1 MRRPPL
7 VSYTVYALEA
17 TEYAKEQGQFFPFH
31 DALYKAY
38 WADGRDLGDL
48 AVIEDVADRC
58 DLNTSDLRQR
68 LASRH
73 YQETVMRDFQEA
85 TNMGVRG
92 IPAFLIGKYL
102 FTGAR
107 PYQDF
112 QAVVERVLAE
122 NGA

>member
-7 VSYTVYALEA
+7 VSYTVAALEA

-48 AVIEDVADRC
+48 DVIEDVAGQCGLD
-58 DLNTSDLRQR
+58 TATLRQR
-68 LASRH
+68 LGSRH
-73 YQETVMRDFQEA
+73 YEETIMRDFKEA
-85 TNMGVRG
+85 TNLGVHG
-92 IPAFLIGKYL
+92 IPAFLIGNYL

-122 NGA
+122 AGN

>member
-7 VSYTVYALEA
+7 VSYTMYALEA
-17 TEYAKEQGQFFPFH
+17 TEYAKEHGQFFPFH
-31 DALYKAY
+31 EGLYKAY
-38 WADGRDLGDL
+38 WEDGKDLGDL
-48 AVIEDVADRC
+48 AVIEAVAGQCGLD
-58 DLNTSDLRQR
+58 TADLRQH
-68 LASRH
+68 LDSRH
-73 YQETVMRDFQEA
+73 YEETVMRDFQEA
-85 TNMGVRG
+85 TNMGVHG

>member
-31 DALYKAY
+31 DALYNAY

-48 AVIEDVADRC
+48 AVIEEVAAQCGLD
-58 DLNTSDLRQR
+58 TTDLRQR
-68 LASRH
+68 LSSRH
-73 YQETVMRDFQEA
+73 YEKTVMRDFQEA
-85 TNMGVRG
+85 TNLGVHG

-112 QAVVERVLAE
+112 QAVVEQVLAE